1 MILIISHTILIEKA
15 AGRLY
20 NTLVKN
26 DLQGVPARFID
37 MPQAL
42 PDAGNDCGKLRE
54 KPVLREE

>member
-1 MILIISHTILIEKA
+1 MGKKND
-15 AGRLY
+15 

>member
-26 DLQGVPARFID
+26 DLQGVPARLID

-42 PDAGNDCGKLRE
+42 PDAGNDRGKLRE